1 MLAPTPQGR
10 RDMTDIRTRSGHVK
24 EQPPSNPL
32 LVLLLFSA
40 VGLLT
45 SVLALLVDR
54 GLFDQQFAFW

>member
-1 MLAPTPQGR
+1 
-10 RDMTDIRTRSGHVK
+10 MTDIRTRSGHVK